1 MPDPPADPDTEPGA
15 GLPEPAAEA
24 PDTLSGV
31 ASLGGVGGKLNKC
44 GLEWEGA
51 VGACTPM
58 PGGLG
63 WCGDGLLGNG
73 GHQDGPPCAG

>member
-1 MPDPPADPDTEPGA
+1 LAADPDIEPGA
-15 GLPEPAAEA
+15 GPAFPGAEA

-44 GLEWEGA
+44 GLEWEEA
-51 VGACTPM
+51 EGACATPM

-63 WCGDGLLGNG
+63 WCDMDGFPVPNGEHQLG
-73 GHQDGPPCAG
+73 PAG